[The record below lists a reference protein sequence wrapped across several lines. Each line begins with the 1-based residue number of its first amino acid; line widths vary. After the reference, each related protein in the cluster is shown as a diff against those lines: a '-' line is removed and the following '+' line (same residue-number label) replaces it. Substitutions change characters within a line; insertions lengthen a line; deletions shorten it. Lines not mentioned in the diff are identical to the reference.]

1 MPAIKV
7 DQQMAAELE
16 DRAFQQAGV
25 AELGLHALESMAL
38 PSLMDEAAALV
49 ARTLRVE
56 YCQILELLPDE
67 NRLLLRAGVGWPHEL
82 IGQMSVGTTADSQ
95 AGYTLLSSKP
105 VMVENLGQETRFS
118 DLSLLH
124 TFGVVSGLSVVIP
137 RRDHPFGVL
146 AVHTIKHRIFTDD
159 DIHFLQAIANVL
171 ATAIERSQTEAALRE
186 SQDKFQALLEAA
198 PVAVVIV
205 DNKGQIV
212 LVNAKTEMIFGYNRL
227 KLIGQTLEILLPER
241 FRQIHTGHRTG
252 YLADPRIRPMGLGL
266 DLAGRRKDGTE
277 FPVEIG
283 LSFTETGSE
292 VLGISF
298 ITDITERKQAEAAL
312 QTAVAAERNRLARDL
327 HDAVTQTLFSAS
339 LIAEVLPRL
348 WELNPAEGE
357 KRLEELRQLTRGALA
372 EMRTLLLELRPAA
385 LMEVELADLLRQ
397 LTEAITGRA
406 RVSVALTVEGY
417 HPLLPDV
424 RVALYRIA
432 QETLNNV
439 AKHSGAN
446 QAVVNLRYEE
456 AETGNLGAASTKGS
470 PAPPPWTAG
479 GRRQVRVAEPEYPQG
494 ASGSGQAQGSNGP
507 PALAVVL
514 RISDDGRG
522 FDPDQVSPESLG
534 LGIMRERA
542 EAIGAA
548 LTIESRVGH
557 GTQVSVVWKDSN

>member
-1 MPAIKV
+1 MPGIKV
-7 DQQMAAELE
+7 DQQTAGEL
-16 DRAFQQAGV
+16 
-25 AELGLHALESMAL
+25 
-38 PSLMDEAAALV
+38 
-49 ARTLRVE
+49 
-56 YCQILELLPDE
+56 
-67 NRLLLRAGVGWPHEL
+67 
-82 IGQMSVGTTADSQ
+82 
-95 AGYTLLSSKP
+95 K
-105 VMVENLGQETRFS
+105 
-118 DLSLLH
+118 
-124 TFGVVSGLSVVIP
+124 
-137 RRDHPFGVL
+137 
-146 AVHTIKHRIFTDD
+146 
-159 DIHFLQAIANVL
+159 
-171 ATAIERSQTEAALRE
+171 AALRE

-205 DNKGQIV
+205 DNKGRIV
-212 LVNAKTEMIFGYNRL
+212 LVNAKTETIFGYHRL
-227 KLIGQTLEILLPER
+227 ELIGQTLEILLPER

-252 YLADPRIRPMGLGL
+252 YLADPRVRPMGLGL
-266 DLAGRRKDGTE
+266 DLAAQRKDGTE

-283 LSFTETGSE
+283 LSFTETGDE
-292 VLGISF
+292 ILGISF

-348 WELNPAEGE
+348 WERNPAEAE
-357 KRLEELRQLTRGALA
+357 RRLEELRQLTRGALA

-417 HPLLPDV
+417 HPLSPDV

-439 AKHSGAN
+439 AKHAGAN

-456 AETGNLGAASTKGS
+456 AEIGNVGAAPTGGFADEVPRGGFALARRGQSQ
-470 PAPPPWTAG
+470 APY
-479 GRRQVRVAEPEYPQG
+479 R
-494 ASGSGQAQGSNGP
+494 QAQESNGQ
-507 PALAVVL
+507 PALVVVL

-548 LTIESRVGH
+548 LTIESEVGQ
-557 GTQVSVVWKDSN
+557 GTQVIVVWQDE